1 MNEKVKV
8 LVIDDSR
15 EVEDGILEYMKTS
28 GERDIEIIGFCTNGK
43 EGLEKISLLSPDA
56 IILDIVM
63 PVLDGIGVLKALS
76 RATSKPAV
84 IIHSALSGTYV
95 SNMVSLYGAD
105 YYMAK
110 PASYETLFERVK
122 MLCSPSD
129 IKLSD
134 AKSEAKELELKVTG
148 VIHNVGI
155 PANIKGYSYLRDA
168 IMMTVNDSEMMHAVT
183 KQLYP
188 EVAKRHKTTS
198 SRVERAIRHAIE
210 VACTRGN
217 EEFFYKLFGYTVST
231 LKGKPTNS
239 EFIALI
245 ADKLRLE
252 LNVAG

>member
-1 MNEKVKV
+1 MKEKLKV

-15 EVEDGILEYMKTS
+15 EVEDGISAYLRDS
-28 GERDIEIIGFCTNGK
+28 GEREVEIVGFCPNGK
-43 EGLEKISLLSPDA
+43 DGLEKISLLNPDA
-56 IILDIVM
+56 VILDIVM

-76 RATSKPAV
+76 RAEKKPAIV
-84 IIHSALSGTYV
+84 VHSALSGTYV

-105 YYMAK
+105 YYITK
-110 PASYETLFERVK
+110 PASYETLFERIK
-122 MLCSPSD
+122 MLLRPDNS
-129 IKLSD
+129 K
-134 AKSEAKELELKVTG
+134 KSEGEEGAKALELKVTG

-168 IMMTVNDSEMMHAVT
+168 IMMTVKDSELMHAVT

-252 LNVAG
+252 MNVG

>member
-8 LVIDDSR
+8 LVIDDNR
-15 EVEDGILEYMKTS
+15 EIEEGIKSHIKE
-28 GERDIEIIGFCTNGK
+28 GREEIEIVGFAQNGK

-63 PVLDGIGVLKALS
+63 PVMDGIGVLKALS
-76 RATSKPAV
+76 KCAKKPAIV
-84 IIHSALSGTYV
+84 VLSALSGEYV

-105 YYMAK
+105 YYMTK
-110 PASYETLFERVK
+110 PASYETLFERIK
-122 MLCSPSD
+122 MLCRSFSGHR
-129 IKLSD
+129 
-134 AKSEAKELELKVTG
+134 EENVKEEEDNRLELKVTG
-148 VIHNVGI
+148 VIHDVGI
-155 PANIKGYSYLRDA
+155 PANIKGYQYLRDA
-168 IMMTVNDSEMMHAVT
+168 IMMTVHDNELMHAVT

-188 EVAKRHKTTS
+188 MVAKRHKTTA

-252 LNVAG
+252 KNIG